1 MPRPR
6 EGGGAEVSEK
16 QSVPSET
23 QLWHFPGPTLTQ
35 THSQHPRHRK
45 HGDPEAETAGM
56 ASGKAVR
63 EMESGQEQ
71 GCEGDTTSVRASG
84 PEGGE

>member
-16 QSVPSET
+16 QSVPSEA
-23 QLWHFPGPTLTQ
+23 QIWHFPGPPLTQ
-35 THSQHPRHRK
+35 TLSQHPRDNK
-45 HGDPEAETAGM
+45 HGDPEAETA
-56 ASGKAVR
+56 SGKAVGER
-63 EMESGQEQ
+63 ESGQEK
-71 GCEGDTTSVRASG
+71 GCEGDTASVRASG